1 MKDTKIGR
9 APRGILVFVIAMLL
23 LSGSLRLG
31 SVGIA
36 VASSPAEANPALAG
50 AKADSNCVTDIET
63 QELMKLLKARSER
76 IAAMEAEQEK
86 RQVELV
92 KAEVTIRENLGK
104 LEEAE
109 MRLSETIQRVDGASS
124 EDIRR
129 LTSVYESM
137 KPKEAALL
145 FEQMT
150 PDFAAGFLG
159 EMSPAAA
166 AGILS
171 GLTSEKA
178 YAVSVVLAGRNANA
192 PKQ

>member
-1 MKDTKIGR
+1 MKGAKKTR
-9 APRGILVFVIAMLL
+9 SSRGILAFVVAMLL

-36 VASSPAEANPALAG
+36 VASSPPDSTQASADHDAEAE
-50 AKADSNCVTDIET
+50 CVTDAET

-76 IAAMEAEQEK
+76 VSAVEEEQK
-86 RQVELV
+86 MRQVELAN
-92 KAEVTIRENLGK
+92 AEAKILESLSRV
-104 LEEAE
+104 EEAE
-109 MRLSETIQRVDGASS
+109 ARLSQTIQRVDGASS
-124 EDIRR
+124 EDISK

-137 KPKEAALL
+137 KSKDAALL
-145 FEQMT
+145 FEQMS
-150 PDFAAGFLG
+150 PDFAAGFLA
-159 EMSPAAA
+159 EMSPSAA

-192 PKQ
+192 PKR